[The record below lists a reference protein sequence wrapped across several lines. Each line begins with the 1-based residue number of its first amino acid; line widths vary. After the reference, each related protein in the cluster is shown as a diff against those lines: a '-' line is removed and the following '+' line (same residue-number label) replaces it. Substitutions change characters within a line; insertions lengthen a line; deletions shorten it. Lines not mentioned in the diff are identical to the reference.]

1 MHRQR
6 QKILLQ
12 VLGPWHLGQPSSWDR
27 RLPLTPPP
35 PPPAW
40 QGPPPCIRCHSPQAG
55 SRRRGIRNSS
65 PGGEAPGSLSAQLP
79 ESGPGGC
86 RGLITNGSC
95 LAATLGG
102 QIRGSYRRQ
111 PLPGASRP
119 VSKGHPPAATPPG
132 DICCCH
138 QRDPPR
144 GSASPES
151 VPKAGAAWGA
161 VELSLFPPP
170 SHGGLPPAP
179 SLPLPEASRCASSCA
194 PSLGCGRPGAG
205 HKPSLAKVTAENQPR
220 RPACPHRGRG
230 RSR

>member
-1 MHRQR
+1 MHRRR

-40 QGPPPCIRCHSPQAG
+40 QGPPPCLRCHSPQAG

-65 PGGEAPGSLSAQLP
+65 PGGEAPGSSSAQLP

-102 QIRGSYRRQ
+102 PNPRLLSEAALARSQQACFKGSPSSGY
-111 PLPGASRP
+111 LLL
-119 VSKGHPPAATPPG
+119 PPARPPQRVCLSRVGAQDRCSLGGHGAQPAPPTQPRRTPACALPAPSRG
-132 DICCCH
+132 EQMCEQLCTELGL
-138 QRDPPR
+138 RPPR
-144 GSASPES
+144 GWAR
-151 VPKAGAAWGA
+151 A
-161 VELSLFPPP
+161 F
-170 SHGGLPPAP
+170 
-179 SLPLPEASRCASSCA
+179 
-194 PSLGCGRPGAG
+194 CGQG
-205 HKPSLAKVTAENQPR
+205 HR
-220 RPACPHRGRG
+220 
-230 RSR
+230 

>member
-1 MHRQR
+1 MHRRR

-12 VLGPWHLGQPSSWDR
+12 VLGPWHLGQPSSRDR

-40 QGPPPCIRCHSPQAG
+40 QGPPPCLRCHSPQAG
-55 SRRRGIRNSS
+55 SSRRRGIRNSS
-65 PGGEAPGSLSAQLP
+65 PGGEAPGSSSAQLP

-102 QIRGSYRRQ
+102 PNPRLLSEAAPRQ
-111 PLPGASRP
+111 EPAGLFQRVTLQRLS
-119 VSKGHPPAATPPG
+119 VAATSET
-132 DICCCH
+132 
-138 QRDPPR
+138 PPR

-151 VPKAGAAWGA
+151 VPKTGAAWGA
-161 VELSLFPPP
+161 VELSLLPPP

-179 SLPLPEASRCASSCA
+179 SLPPPEASRCASSCA
-194 PSLGCGRPGAG
+194 PSLGCGHPGAG
-205 HKPSLAKVTAENQPR
+205 HEPSVAKVTAENQPR
-220 RPACPHRGRG
+220 RPACPPRGRG